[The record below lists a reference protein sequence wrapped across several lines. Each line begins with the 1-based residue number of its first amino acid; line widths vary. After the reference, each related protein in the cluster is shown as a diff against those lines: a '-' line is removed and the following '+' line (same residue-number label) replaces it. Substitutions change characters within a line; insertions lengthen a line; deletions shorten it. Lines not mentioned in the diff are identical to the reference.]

1 MIDIETMATCNNA
14 AIVAIGACAF
24 DLEGLGEE
32 FTALIDTASA
42 SAHGAVQRHTMEWWA
57 SQSEEVR
64 DRMFGGKEPAEDAA
78 ERLLG
83 FFKAA
88 RADEVW
94 ANSPT
99 FDCVILRNWFDEF
112 DMNAPWHYRQE
123 RCVRTIY
130 AIANSLKGIDVGAG
144 YSESGAHD
152 ANVDA
157 RNQARAVTIALK
169 GLGVEK

>member
-1 MIDIETMATCNNA
+1 
-14 AIVAIGACAF
+14 
-24 DLEGLGEE
+24 
-32 FTALIDTASA
+32 
-42 SAHGAVQRHTMEWWA
+42 
-57 SQSEEVR
+57 
-64 DRMFGGKEPAEDAA
+64 MFGGKEPAEDAA
-78 ERLLG
+78 ERLLE
-83 FFKAA
+83 FFRAA
-88 RADEVW
+88 RAAEVW

-112 DMNAPWHYRQE
+112 DMKAPWHYRQE

-130 AIANSLKGIDVGAG
+130 AIANSLTGIDVGAG

-157 RNQARAVTIALK
+157 RNQARAVTIALR

>member
-14 AIVAIGACAF
+14 AIVAIGACVF
-24 DLEGLGEE
+24 DLTGIGEE
-32 FTALIDTASA
+32 FTAIIDTASA
-42 SAHGAVQRHTMEWWA
+42 SSHGAVQRQTMEWWA
-57 SQSEEVR
+57 TQSEEIR
-64 DRMFGGKEPAEDAA
+64 DRMFGGEEQAEDAA
-78 ERLLG
+78 ERLVK

-112 DMNAPWHYRQE
+112 DIKVPWHYRQE

-130 AIANSLKGIDVGAG
+130 AVANNRGINVGAG
-144 YSESGAHD
+144 YTESGAHD

-157 RNQARAVTIALK
+157 RNQARAVTIALT